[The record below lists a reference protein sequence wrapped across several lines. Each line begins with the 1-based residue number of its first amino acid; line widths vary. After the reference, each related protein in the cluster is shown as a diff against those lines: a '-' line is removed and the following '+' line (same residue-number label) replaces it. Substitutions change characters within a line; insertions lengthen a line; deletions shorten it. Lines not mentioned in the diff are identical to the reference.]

1 MNTHALIEQ
10 AQSLGIE
17 LRLVDGK
24 VRAIGTHEAV
34 TRLIEQ
40 LRLHKVELSRWLTQ
54 SANDGQR
61 GEPVTSQRLTQDDR
75 NLCLVCSHL
84 GGSTGCWRCGNWRQ
98 AGIALRATNNALPKD
113 FVHLL
118 QRCDGFQAVPSQPN
132 L

>member
-1 MNTHALIEQ
+1 VNTSALIEQ
-10 AQSLGIE
+10 ARSVGIE

-34 TRLIEQ
+34 KRLIEP
-40 LRLHKVELSRWLTQ
+40 LRQHKVELTRWLTQ
-54 SANDGQR
+54 RANDGQR
-61 GEPVTSQRLTQDDR
+61 GEPVTSQRLSQDDR

-84 GGSTGCWRCGNWRQ
+84 GGSTGCWHCSNWRQ
-98 AGIALRATNNALPKD
+98 AAIALRANHNALPND